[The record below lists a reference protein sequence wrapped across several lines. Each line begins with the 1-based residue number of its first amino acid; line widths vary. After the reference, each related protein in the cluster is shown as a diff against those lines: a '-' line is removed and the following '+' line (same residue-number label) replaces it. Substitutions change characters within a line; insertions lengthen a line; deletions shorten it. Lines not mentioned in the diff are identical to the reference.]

1 MLATDS
7 VEVLAEDLDCDG
19 ILNVDEGGIP
29 GGGGGLADQDGDG
42 IPNQEDTDSDGD
54 GIGDAYEFDSNG
66 DGIGF
71 DDCDND
77 GLPDFLDSDECTLEA
92 ATVLTPDNDGN
103 NDFWTIPGIENF
115 PGSHVVLFNRLG
127 LKVYENENYQNDFDG
142 RANVATYLN
151 NAEAILPTG
160 TYFYY
165 VRMGGNSTRE
175 YNGYLYINR

>member
-1 MLATDS
+1 
-7 VEVLAEDLDCDG
+7 
-19 ILNVDEGGIP
+19 
-29 GGGGGLADQDGDG
+29 
-42 IPNQEDTDSDGD
+42 
-54 GIGDAYEFDSNG
+54 
-66 DGIGF
+66 
-71 DDCDND
+71 DND
-77 GLPDFLDSDECTLEA
+77 GLPDFLDSDECALDA

-127 LKVYENENYQNDFDG
+127 LKVYENENYENDFDG

-165 VRMGGNSTRE
+165 IRMGGSSTRE

>member
-1 MLATDS
+1 MAT
-7 VEVLAEDLDCDG
+7 
-19 ILNVDEGGIP
+19 
-29 GGGGGLADQDGDG
+29 
-42 IPNQEDTDSDGD
+42 

-115 PGSHVVLFNRLG
+115 PGTHVVLFNRLG
-127 LKVYENENYQNDFDG
+127 LKVYENENYENDFDG

-165 VRMGGNSTRE
+165 IRMGGSSTRE